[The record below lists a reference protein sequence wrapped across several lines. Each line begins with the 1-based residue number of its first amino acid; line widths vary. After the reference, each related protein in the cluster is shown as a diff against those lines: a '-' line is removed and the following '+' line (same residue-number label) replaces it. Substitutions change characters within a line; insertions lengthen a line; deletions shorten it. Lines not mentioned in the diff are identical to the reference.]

1 MQELQIVKQKN
12 ELYIDSREVAEMVG
26 KQHKNLI
33 RDIENYEGV
42 ILQSSKLSLDDY
54 FIQSTYLG
62 GNNQNYKHYLLTK
75 KGCDMVANKMT
86 GAKGTLFTAMY
97 VDAFHKMDEH
107 IKQSQLNVPQT
118 PMQALE
124 MMFSVQKEQQE
135 FNQRIETEVT
145 GISNIVGMETKN
157 WRNDTNKILGA
168 IAQHLGGGDKHKA
181 VRTEAYK
188 LLEEKGRCK
197 LDQRLNNRKAKM
209 LAKGATKSQINK
221 VSKLDVIN
229 DEPRIIEIY
238 ISVIKSMAIKYGV
251 DINQFEI

>member
-12 ELYIDSREVAEMVG
+12 ELYVDSREVAEMVG

-135 FNQRIETEVT
+135 FNQRIETEVI
-145 GISNIVGMETKN
+145 GIRNIVGMETKELEK
-157 WRNDTNKILGA
+157 RYK
-168 IAQHLGGGDKHKA
+168 QS
-181 VRTEAYK
+181 VRCYRSTSWW
-188 LLEEKGRCK
+188 GRE
-197 LDQRLNNRKAKM
+197 
-209 LAKGATKSQINK
+209 T
-221 VSKLDVIN
+221 
-229 DEPRIIEIY
+229 
-238 ISVIKSMAIKYGV
+238 
-251 DINQFEI
+251 